1 MLHIA
6 LKMLMGDRA
15 KYIGL
20 LMGIAFTAFLVTFA
34 ASFFAGFMTRGF
46 SLITEN
52 SAADVWVMDPAV
64 DSVEQ
69 TINMPNNA
77 LARVR
82 NVDGVRF
89 ATPLA
94 LGTVN
99 ARFANGR
106 FQIFEV
112 IGVDDATLTGA
123 PPLRSGGIPTVL
135 HAPDAIIVDAGGTRG
150 KLRTPLSRADQW
162 PSDGVHLNVPMREL
176 ESGDELLVEGLRV
189 KVAGRSGTLPR
200 FPPRPLMYTTYSNA
214 ARILPQEQHLL
225 TFVLVAKQP
234 GVTARQLAKR
244 IEAHTGL
251 RARSSED
258 FKKDTVR
265 WYLVNS
271 EDVGDITAMIILAMT
286 VGFGTTGIMLYMFTY
301 ENLRQYAL
309 LKAMGASHGMLRSMI
324 LAQACICA
332 LTGTGLGLGLCG
344 IVGELA
350 TRTDFPFRLMWFG
363 PVLGTIGVLI
373 VSLTAAVISIR
384 PVVKL
389 SPGVV
394 FAGR

>member
-15 KYIGL
+15 KYGGL

-34 ASFFAGFMTRGF
+34 ASYFAGFMTRGF

-52 SAADVWVMDPAV
+52 PAADVWVMDPAV

-69 TINMPNNA
+69 TINMPNNV

-94 LGTVN
+94 LGTAN
-99 ARFANGR
+99 ARFPNGR
-106 FQIFEV
+106 FQTFAV
-112 IGVDDATLTGA
+112 IGVDDATLLGA
-123 PPLRSGGIPTVL
+123 PPLISGETSRVL
-135 HAPDAIIVDAGGTRG
+135 HAPDAVVVDAGGTSG
-150 KLRTPLSRADQW
+150 KLQTPLHKADQW
-162 PSDGVHLNVPMREL
+162 PPDGVHLDAPTREL
-176 ESGDELLVEGLRV
+176 AAGDELLVEGRRV
-189 KVAGRSGTLPR
+189 KVVGRSETLPR
-200 FPPRPLMYTTYSNA
+200 FPPRPLMYTTYANA
-214 ARILPQEQHLL
+214 AQILPQEQHLL
-225 TFVLVAKQP
+225 TFVLVARRP
-234 GVTARQLAKR
+234 EVTATQLARR
-244 IEAHTGL
+244 IERRTGL
-251 RARSSED
+251 RARSADE
-258 FKKDTVR
+258 FKEDTVR

-271 EDVGDITAMIILAMT
+271 EDVGDMSAMMILAMT

-309 LKAMGASHGMLRSMI
+309 LKAMGASHLTLRKMI
-324 LAQACICA
+324 LLQACISA
-332 LTGTGLGLGLCG
+332 LIGTGLGLGLCA
-344 IVGELA
+344 IVGEVV
-350 TRTDFPFRLMWFG
+350 TRIDFPFRLMWFG
-363 PVLGTIGVLI
+363 PLLGIIGVLI

-384 PVVKL
+384 PVLKL
-389 SPGVV
+389 APGVV